1 MAVVNANSPF
11 QMKRKQEEERLQKI
25 NQTNLIKE
33 QARQNKENLRKQHM
47 EKIKQEAEIVKK
59 INKVSYILRIDPHG
73 G

>member
-59 INKVSYILRIDPHG
+59 INKVSYILGIDPHG